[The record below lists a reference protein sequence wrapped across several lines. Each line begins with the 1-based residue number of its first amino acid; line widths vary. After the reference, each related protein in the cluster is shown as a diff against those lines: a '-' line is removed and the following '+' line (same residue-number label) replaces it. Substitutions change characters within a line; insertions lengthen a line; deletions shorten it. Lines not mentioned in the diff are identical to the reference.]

1 MKKIAKE
8 EKELKKNVDSQ
19 ISNFGNSQSQ
29 IKDSFKNNNN
39 TTSNINYYNNSSKE
53 TIEKNKNKSN
63 KNINN
68 NNVKEEG
75 RGRKA
80 QPIEIELRKKLHDLE
95 RSPHPKLNI
104 KNAKSQINCWTNNNE
119 KNTVNIKTFS
129 QNKKKMNYKN
139 DEWKRVINDN
149 RSINKLEND
158 FKTIANNFNI
168 ENFFNEKENQMKEF
182 NQIPFIKKKQNY
194 IQILSNDSYN
204 EIVTQLN
211 NKYKDLNE

>member
-1 MKKIAKE
+1 
-8 EKELKKNVDSQ
+8 
-19 ISNFGNSQSQ
+19 
-29 IKDSFKNNNN
+29 
-39 TTSNINYYNNSSKE
+39 
-53 TIEKNKNKSN
+53 
-63 KNINN
+63 
-68 NNVKEEG
+68 
-75 RGRKA
+75 
-80 QPIEIELRKKLHDLE
+80 
-95 RSPHPKLNI
+95 
-104 KNAKSQINCWTNNNE
+104 
-119 KNTVNIKTFS
+119 
-129 QNKKKMNYKN
+129 MNYKN

-158 FKTIANNFNI
+158 FKTIDNNFNI

>member
-1 MKKIAKE
+1 
-8 EKELKKNVDSQ
+8 
-19 ISNFGNSQSQ
+19 
-29 IKDSFKNNNN
+29 
-39 TTSNINYYNNSSKE
+39 
-53 TIEKNKNKSN
+53 
-63 KNINN
+63 
-68 NNVKEEG
+68 
-75 RGRKA
+75 
-80 QPIEIELRKKLHDLE
+80 
-95 RSPHPKLNI
+95 
-104 KNAKSQINCWTNNNE
+104 
-119 KNTVNIKTFS
+119 
-129 QNKKKMNYKN
+129 MNYKN

-149 RSINKLEND
+149 RSMNKLEND